1 MSSSQGA
8 GEAMVARC
16 TALVSLL
23 ARRHCHLCATA
34 TFICKYRVYI
44 IFLWLGQYLIGE
56 ESVGMGSRY
65 PSTRHRR
72 HGRAGCS
79 SPYSCSKT
87 CSPSI
92 HTRLCVYARTH
103 VNLFHSTTG
112 MKNNKN
118 TECESLQIPQEYFRR
133 RSGIYDG
140 KKLFSPTLCLHSVC
154 FGGLYIQYVLRV
166 FTFSMFWGSLHSV
179 SHSVSLWCLERF
191 RDHRE
196 PHTFTARFH
205 VHTTTFS
212 IFWMPYARTV
222 HTLLHSFDTP
232 HTCLGCGG

>member
-1 MSSSQGA
+1 
-8 GEAMVARC
+8 MVARC

-34 TFICKYRVYI
+34 TFICKYRLYI

-79 SPYSCSKT
+79 SPCSCSKT

-154 FGGLYIQYVLRV
+154 FGGLYIQYPIQYPCGVLNDSGITVNRIHLPHVSMYTQLPFPFFGCHMLALYTRSCTRSTHHTPVSGVGVRV
-166 FTFSMFWGSLHSV
+166 WGIQYSAFSQLSLKS
-179 SHSVSLWCLERF
+179 
-191 RDHRE
+191 RE
-196 PHTFTARFH
+196 LKGT
-205 VHTTTFS
+205 
-212 IFWMPYARTV
+212 
-222 HTLLHSFDTP
+222 
-232 HTCLGCGG
+232 